1 MRLLTIRLATALLA
15 LTGLE
20 AAAEPDAS
28 ESPYKAPIVAS
39 LSAEPSGGAA
49 RDERARSLR
58 STQIGSTGMKLA
70 TTAAVFAM
78 AISLASLASR
88 RRD

>member
-39 LSAEPSGGAA
+39 LSAEP
-49 RDERARSLR
+49 ARSLR
-58 STQIGSTGMKLA
+58 STQIGSAGMKLA